1 MNKEFK
7 DTSQDYLITRILPV
21 IINHPAPIVIDVGAN
36 DGKNLSNSYGFLD
49 IGWKAILVEP
59 NPITMNKAK
68 ELWKNNSNVLFYD
81 MALSNYKGK
90 TKLFADTEGFEG
102 PSFSSTIDTHSN
114 EWSDTTIDRSKHI
127 EVDVDILSN
136 MLNKVENFPINF
148 ALLSIDTEGQDY
160 EVLQGLSHYRPSMIL
175 TERSMWNLDKAAK
188 KQQLLIGYGYIS
200 AYHIGCNEIYV
211 NSNCEFIRSKTKELS
226 HLY

>member
-1 MNKEFK
+1 
-7 DTSQDYLITRILPV
+7 V
-21 IINHPAPIVIDVGAN
+21 IIDHPVPVVIDVGAN

-68 ELWKNNSNVLFYD
+68 ELWKNNSNVLFCD
-81 MALSNYKGK
+81 IALSNYKGK

-114 EWSDTTIDRSKHI
+114 EWSDKTIDRSKHI

-136 MLNKVENFPINF
+136 MLNKEENFPINF

-175 TERSMWNLDKAAK
+175 TERSMWNLDKATK